1 MGWLNKIFKGSN
13 QRPPVGNEHY
23 HHNGGYYEN
32 YPHEHSEPSA
42 ETDADHTQEPSTSE
56 VTIC

>member
-13 QRPPVGNEHY
+13 QRHPMGNEHY

-32 YPHEHSEPSA
+32 YPHEHSEP
-42 ETDADHTQEPSTSE
+42 TDADHTQEPSTSE
-56 VTIC
+56 VLLYAD